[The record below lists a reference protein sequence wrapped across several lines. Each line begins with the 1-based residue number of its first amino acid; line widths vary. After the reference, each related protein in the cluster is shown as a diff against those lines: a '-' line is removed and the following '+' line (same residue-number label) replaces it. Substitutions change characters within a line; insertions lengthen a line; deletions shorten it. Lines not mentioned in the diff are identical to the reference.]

1 MPASESIL
9 RPEEAISTP
18 PLNPAPPLKRV
29 RIASSLDTHVTNVI
43 PSQHHTESGEPLLPT
58 RNENRSSNGME
69 SALPGATFDMSAL
82 IEQPLVFD
90 FNTSPYHGTI
100 QTSKRVDSDHVLP
113 IHGNSP
119 RDLGHGTLVISKSGA
134 SSKYYGH
141 TAGSE
146 WLQDV
151 SHRCLAPGAD
161 ETARNQRGG

>member
-1 MPASESIL
+1 MPAGESIL
-9 RPEEAISTP
+9 RPEEAISAP
-18 PLNPAPPLKRV
+18 SLNSAPPLKRA

-43 PSQHHTESGEPLLPT
+43 SSQRHTESGEPLLPT
-58 RNENRSSNGME
+58 RNGNCSSNGME
-69 SALPGATFDMSAL
+69 SALPGAIFDMSAL

-100 QTSKRVDSDHVLP
+100 QTSKRVDSDHVRP

-119 RDLGHGTLVISKSGA
+119 RDLGNGTLVISKSGA

-151 SHRCLAPGAD
+151 RHRCLAPGAD